1 MKKTIFTL
9 LVTFTF
15 FSLFAQVDR
24 EIVILEGGT
33 GVTCPYCPG
42 SAMALQDFYDNGDP
56 VAAIEYHNYGSSPFN
71 TPEAAIRTGYYSISG
86 YPTMQ
91 FDGEWNEHVGGSA
104 SSSLY
109 GTYLPFVN
117 SRMDIQTSFTVEISG
132 SNDGDD
138 YDIVVSVEKVGAYS
152 TSDLT
157 VQFVL
162 TESEIPYNWLGMTT
176 VDFCQRIMVPDAYG
190 TDITLND
197 VGDDVDVALSF
208 TFDNSWDINTCELIA
223 FVQDEGNKYVLH
235 GDAVM
240 ITELGGGTPSFQAG
254 FYANATDYCE
264 PPAVAH
270 FNSDCTGDPIS
281 WNWTFEG
288 GLPETSYDEN
298 PVITY
303 LDEGS
308 YDVQLIVSDG
318 TDTDT
323 AFYEKY
329 INVHGSPE
337 VAWDE
342 VPEICNEDWD
352 PYTLT
357 EGQPGGGE
365 YTGDYVTDGMY
376 FHPTEAGVGE
386 HTITYTYTDEYGC
399 INSANHTVTVVNC
412 VGIGENQAVGLELF
426 PNPTN
431 GLLNLNISANQFNNA
446 DLRIIDAVGKEVYRQ
461 NGLNIDGSYSTS
473 IDLSEHPQG
482 IYFVIIKGENQQA
495 SKKVFLNK

>member
-1 MKKTIFTL
+1 MKKVIFTL
-9 LVTFTF
+9 LSVFIFIGLT
-15 FSLFAQVDR
+15 AQIDR
-24 EIVILEGGT
+24 ESVLLEITTGT
-33 GVTCPYCPG
+33 WCPSCP
-42 SAMALQDFYDNGDP
+42 SAAHMADYLHENGYPVAIIENHGPMGYGDP
-56 VAAIEYHNYGSSPFN
+56 FAIPESVARNS
-71 TPEAAIRTGYYSISG
+71 YYSNNL
-86 YPTMQ
+86 YPTSQ
-91 FDGEWNEHVGGSA
+91 IDGSWLVGA
-104 SSSLY
+104 F
-109 GTYLPFVN
+109 PCVN
-117 SRMDIQTSFTVEISG
+117 SVYAGYVDDRMDIQTSFAIEITG

-138 YDIVVSVEKVGAYS
+138 YDVNINVEKVGAYS
-152 TSDLT
+152 GGNLY
-157 VQFVL
+157 VRFAL
-162 TESEIPYNWLGMTT
+162 TETHIPYVWQGETECNFVNRL
-176 VDFCQRIMVPDAYG
+176 MVPDATG
-190 TDITLND
+190 TAVTLDN
-197 VGDDVDVALSF
+197 VGDDVDVPLTF
-208 TFDNSWDINTCELIA
+208 TFDNSWDINNCELIA
-223 FVQDEGNKYVLH
+223 FIQDDNGKENLH
-235 GDAVM
+235 ADHIM
-240 ITELGGGTPSFQAG
+240 ILDLGGGNPGFQAG
-254 FYANATDYCE
+254 FYADATDYCE

-270 FNSDCTGDPIS
+270 FNSDCIGDPVS
-281 WNWTFEG
+281 WSWTFEG

-329 INVHGSPE
+329 ITVHGLPE

-357 EGQPGGGE
+357 EGQPGGGV

-386 HTITYTYTDEYGC
+386 HTINYTYTDEYGC

-412 VGIGENQAVGLELF
+412 VGIGENQAIGLELF

-461 NGLNIDGSYSTS
+461 NGLNIDGTYSTS